1 MLYVFRFF
9 VNSWTNKHPNWN
21 VEVIIN
27 RYIFREIHG
36 NSPSFSAAATLK
48 QIRTK
53 DGRPHYN
60 LNIQSISVNGQALQ
74 IDASVFATSKDRGT
88 IIDSGTTLAYLAEEA
103 YDPFVNTISIA
114 IPNSVRT
121 IVSRGYQCFLTT
133 SSVIDIFPQVS
144 LNFAGGASL
153 NLRPQEYLIQHNSV
167 FSAHSYV
174 GKSFSDESWNG
185 LGSAQ
190 SQRHVKTWFWA
201 KLWSLASLQPKS
213 REHICQRLGIANRCI
228 SFCTLKGRGTII
240 DSRKTLAYL
249 AEEAY
254 DPFVNAITAA
264 MPKSVH
270 TFLFVGNQCFLTT
283 NSITDFFPQVN
294 LNFAGGASLDLR
306 PQDYLIQPIDGGSVW
321 CIGFQKIKSQR
332 VTILGDLLLKDKIVV
347 YDLDGQRI
355 GWDDYDCSLPDNVCT
370 AIGTSKHVNTG
381 KTSGSTCLHDGLIT
395 SFFVTLILCFVYF

>member
-1 MLYVFRFF
+1 MNHGMDLDQLRARDTLRHGRLLKSSNGVVDFFHVYGTTFPPVGLTPAAIFSGSVAAPAMVVHTQVDCRLSSNLSILY
-9 VNSWTNKHPNWN
+9 
-21 VEVIIN
+21 
-27 RYIFREIHG
+27 IHQHLPQ
-36 NSPSFSAAATLK
+36 SPVLAQGATLE
-48 QIRTK
+48 
-53 DGRPHYN
+53 P
-60 LNIQSISVNGQALQ
+60 V
-74 IDASVFATSKDRGT
+74 
-88 IIDSGTTLAYLAEEA
+88 
-103 YDPFVNTISIA
+103 P
-114 IPNSVRT
+114 VRT
-121 IVSRGYQCFLTT
+121 ISVLTT
-133 SSVIDIFPQVS
+133 SSMERCSNQRSGYITKFEQAVDGVFGFGFQDISVISQLSAQGVPP
-144 LNFAGGASL
+144 
-153 NLRPQEYLIQHNSV
+153 RV
-167 FSAHSYV
+167 FSHCLRGDITGGGTLV
-174 GKSFSDESWNG
+174 
-185 LGSAQ
+185 LGEI
-190 SQRHVKTWFWA
+190 VE
-201 KLWSLASLQPKS
+201 P
-213 REHICQRLGIANRCI
+213 GIFYTPFVP
-228 SFCTLKGRGTII
+228 SEGTII